1 MTTHTAKPKASLAQK
16 LRIFK
21 SKKPYFVILS
31 IVLSLVLLVLT
42 ASVAYLY
49 MSYPTATADEII
61 FVLSTPLGKINSTF
75 LEPIFKYFVPA
86 FLVLLIISYLII
98 NSTFPARNLG

>member
-1 MTTHTAKPKASLAQK
+1 MTTHTAKSKSSLLGK
-16 LRIFK
+16 LSIFK

-31 IVLSLVLLVLT
+31 IVLSLVLMVLT

-61 FVLSTPLGKINSTF
+61 FV
-75 LEPIFKYFVPA
+75 
-86 FLVLLIISYLII
+86 
-98 NSTFPARNLG
+98 

>member
-1 MTTHTAKPKASLAQK
+1 MTTHTEKTKASLAQK
-16 LRIFK
+16 LGIFK

-31 IVLSLVLLVLT
+31 LILMVLT
-42 ASVAYLY
+42 SSVAYLY

-98 NSTFPARNLG
+98 NSTFA